1 MNTDAKLHPSMRGH
15 SDIPDP
21 DYALDLDGAASC
33 VEGAR
38 KLGKEVVSRRID
50 HSASMLADEVRDLF
64 AVNLKSPHC
73 RDLVVGQEAA
83 VADRVRAEDGGQSVY
98 EDVGVHREIL

>member
-1 MNTDAKLHPSMRGH
+1 MKTDAKLHPSVRGH
-15 SDIPDP
+15 IGIPGL
-21 DYALDLDGAASC
+21 DYALDLDGAAGC

-38 KLGKEVVSRRID
+38 KLGEEVISRRID
-50 HSASMLADEVRDLF
+50 HSASMLAHEVGDLF
-64 AVNLKSPHC
+64 AVNLKRPHC

-83 VADRVRAEDGGQSVY
+83 VADRVRAQDGGQSVY